1 MISDEGKSA
10 RKIPILLLHGDSK
23 PAYFVFNPNEWPG
36 ASKPIILSCAAQYG
50 LLNYGTSQV
59 PLVLKNCEKLCRAR
73 FSELQ
78 QHWAK
83 APWNV
88 DGCCYFVEIPEF
100 HLYAQMFLSTIKTFL
115 DLLVQLVTTEG
126 IVNKK
131 VHGFHKKG
139 SQIGGE
145 LLHCLDTKAYPEKRS
160 TASQLKQLIEEQ
172 KGIWIDQSI
181 ELRDNLVHPE
191 KGLPQVMFTLEIKQI
206 NGRLGLV
213 RIVPP
218 TVNGRGFSEYA
229 QETMQHVHGF
239 SELFLKI
246 LKAG

>member
-1 MISDEGKSA
+1 M
-10 RKIPILLLHGDSK
+10 LLHGDSM
-23 PAYFVFNPNEWPG
+23 PAYSIFNPNEWSG
-36 ASKPIILSCAAQYG
+36 ASKPIIQSCAAQYG
-50 LLNYGTSQV
+50 LLNYGTSQI
-59 PLVLKNCEKLCRAR
+59 PLVLNNCEKLCRAR
-73 FSELQ
+73 FLELQ
-78 QHWAK
+78 RQWVK
-83 APWNV
+83 APWDV
-88 DGCCYFVEIPEF
+88 DSCWYFVEIPEF

-126 IVNKK
+126 VLNKK

-145 LLHCLDTKAYPEKRS
+145 LLHYLDTKALPEKRS
-160 TASQLKQLIEEQ
+160 VALQLKQLIEEQ
-172 KGIWIDQSI
+172 KGIWINQSI

-191 KGLPQVMFTLEIKQI
+191 KGLPQVMFSLEIKQI

-218 TVNGRGFSEYA
+218 TVDGRSFSEYT
-229 QETMQHVHGF
+229 QETMQRVHDF
-239 SELFLKI
+239 SERFLQI